1 MVWVKSE
8 YADELAVVVTWL
20 SMVVPWSVA
29 YNSEG
34 PLGSHVA
41 FVRISVFELQLRF
54 PANITFQ
61 GVPLDV
67 ARALDLVY
75 SGFQIAGNFY
85 GAFPPTA
92 ALFYDGA
99 AFEFASALTLA
110 NAFWS
115 LAALVMLV
123 AFGLSL
129 AMYRDEAA
137 TSARLPVA
145 YHRIAGWLLVAASVF
160 LAVSTAWFY
169 VARPRVGIP
178 LPVGLVVIL
187 ALAITLLRADTVD
200 STEGSPDDTAE
211 PN

>member
-8 YADELAVVVTWL
+8 YADELAVLVTWL

-34 PLGSHVA
+34 PLGSHIA
-41 FVRISVFELQLRF
+41 FVRVSVFELQLRF
-54 PANITFQ
+54 PSNISFQ

-67 ARALDLVY
+67 ARALDVVY
-75 SGFQIAGNFY
+75 GGFQIAGNFY

-92 ALFYDGA
+92 ALFYDGTTL
-99 AFEFASALTLA
+99 EFADALTLA

-115 LAALVMLV
+115 LAGAIMLA
-123 AFGLSL
+123 AFVLSV

-145 YHRIAGWLLVAASVF
+145 YHRLAGWLLAAASIC
-160 LAVSTAWFY
+160 LAVATAWFY

-187 ALAITLLRADTVD
+187 ALAITLIRADTVGAAED
-200 STEGSPDDTAE
+200 ATEDAAE